1 MTAVFRGDFYG
12 RHPIVALVG
21 FEGRP
26 APARAVS
33 AAAADLA
40 AAGESDRWLG
50 NPVGVWN
57 LYVGPLSPLT
67 ADLADSPH
75 NSDDP
80 PRIGFLAAPRPK
92 AAHGSRRPARC
103 GSPAARSRPPGR

>member
-40 AAGESDRWLG
+40 AAGESDR
-50 NPVGVWN
+50 
-57 LYVGPLSPLT
+57 
-67 ADLADSPH
+67 
-75 NSDDP
+75 
-80 PRIGFLAAPRPK
+80 
-92 AAHGSRRPARC
+92 
-103 GSPAARSRPPGR
+103 